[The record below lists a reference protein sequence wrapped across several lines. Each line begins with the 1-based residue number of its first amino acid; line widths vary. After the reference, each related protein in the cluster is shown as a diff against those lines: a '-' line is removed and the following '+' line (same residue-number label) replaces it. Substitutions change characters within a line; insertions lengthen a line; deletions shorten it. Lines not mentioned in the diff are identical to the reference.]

1 MSASTTGGWPNSDCG
16 PPRPRSAWRAVR
28 WGDIRV
34 AVTGVF
40 YRLDRWGPGP
50 PHGGGRSRQEPADAL
65 ENPSERHSNRDVVD
79 GISTASVRSTYPGG
93 RRRLPKRMNHAAQIL
108 NRL

>member
-1 MSASTTGGWPNSDCG
+1 VFRENPLTCTNAQQLSNSG
-16 PPRPRSAWRAVR
+16 
-28 WGDIRV
+28 
-34 AVTGVF
+34 
-40 YRLDRWGPGP
+40 
-50 PHGGGRSRQEPADAL
+50 QEPADAL